1 MEVNNLGLVFDRTLS
16 WDAHVT
22 LISRRCTGM
31 LTGLSHVRHYLP
43 DGVITTLVSA
53 LVLSQVR
60 YCLSVYG
67 NGSQKNFNKLQKIIN
82 FGARVIFGR
91 RKFDHVSDLR
101 ERLGWL
107 QARQL
112 AELCTLCLT
121 RKVLVSGEPEA
132 LASVLH
138 VNGDLRQRRTRQD
151 RLLYVPRSRTEAG
164 KRRFRSRAPGLYNCL
179 PAGTAELG
187 PRSFSRQLKRQML
200 AAAAE

>member
-1 MEVNNLGLVFDRTLS
+1 MGCPRDSAQPPLYG
-16 WDAHVT
+16 
-22 LISRRCTGM
+22 GM

-43 DGVITTLVSA
+43 DGVISTLVSA

-67 NGSQKNFNKLQKIIN
+67 NGSQKNLDKLQKIIN

-107 QARQL
+107 SARQL
-112 AELCTLCLT
+112 ADSCTLCLT
-121 RKVLVSGEPEA
+121 HKVLISGEPES
-132 LASVLH
+132 LSSVLH
-138 VNGDLRQRRTRQD
+138 VNGALRQRRTRQD

-164 KRRFRSRAPGLYNCL
+164 KRRFCCRAPSLYNRL

-187 PRSFSRQLKRQML
+187 SQSFSRQLKRHML